1 MSDRENSPDVV
12 GNSSERQSL
21 EEKTPSAE
29 GSPSHPAEERR
40 SHSRGRSRS
49 RSHSFRR
56 RRSYSRSSKTIEN
69 PDEVETDG
77 PRSHSSRGHRYRH
90 YSRSRSHSP
99 RHRRYSRSR
108 SRSRSYSPRHSY
120 SPQYSP
126 RRSYYDDYYRYGGGS
141 SSGGGGG
148 GGGGGSSKGRYSS
161 RYNRSPMS
169 SRRRHVGNRDNPE
182 PSRCLGVFGLSL
194 YTQERELREV
204 FGKYGPIE
212 DVQVVYDA
220 QEKETNKR
228 ILTEFFTLI
237 AKRRSRGFAF
247 VYFED
252 TDDAKMA
259 KERCNGQ
266 EIDGRKIRVDFSITK
281 RAHTPTP
288 GIYMGKPTYPK
299 FGGHRDGGYRNHSPS
314 PYYGKHRY
322 SRSRSRSYSPRF
334 WERRNL

>member
-1 MSDRENSPDVV
+1 MSDRENSPDAI
-12 GNSSERQSL
+12 GNGSDRQSL

-29 GSPSHPAEERR
+29 GSPSHQVEEERR
-40 SHSRGRSRS
+40 SHSRSRSRS

-69 PDEVETDG
+69 AEEVESESQ
-77 PRSHSSRGHRYRH
+77 RSHSRGHRYRH
-90 YSRSRSHSP
+90 YSRSRSRSP

-108 SRSRSYSPRHSY
+108 SR
-120 SPQYSP
+120 SP
-126 RRSYYDDYYRYGGGS
+126 RRSYYDDYYRYGG
-141 SSGGGGG
+141 
-148 GGGGGSSKGRYSS
+148 SSKGRYS
-161 RYNRSPMS
+161 RYNRSPLS

-220 QEKETNKR
+220 QSG
-228 ILTEFFTLI
+228 
-237 AKRRSRGFAF
+237 RSRGFAF

-252 TDDAKMA
+252 TEDAKMA
-259 KERCNGQ
+259 KDRCNGQ
-266 EIDGRKIRVDFSITK
+266 DIDGRKIRVDFSITK

-299 FGGHRDGGYRNHSPS
+299 FAGHRDGGYRNHSPS
-314 PYYGKHRY
+314 PYYSKHRY
-322 SRSRSRSYSPRF
+322 SRSRSRSYSPRHL
-334 WERRNL
+334 ERRNL

>member
-1 MSDRENSPDVV
+1 MSDRENSPDAV

-29 GSPSHPAEERR
+29 GSPSPQEVEEERR
-40 SHSRGRSRS
+40 THSRSRSRS

-56 RRSYSRSSKTIEN
+56 RRSYSRSSRNNEN
-69 PDEVETDG
+69 PDEVENEHQ
-77 PRSHSSRGHRYRH
+77 RSHSRGGSHRYRH
-90 YSRSRSHSP
+90 YSKSRSRSP

-108 SRSRSYSPRHSY
+108 SRSRSYSPRRSY

-126 RRSYYDDYYRYGGGS
+126 RHSYYDDRYYKYGGGK
-141 SSGGGGG
+141 GGGGG
-148 GGGGGSSKGRYSS
+148 GRYSS

-220 QEKETNKR
+220 QSG
-228 ILTEFFTLI
+228 
-237 AKRRSRGFAF
+237 RSRGFAF
-247 VYFED
+247 VYFEE

-299 FGGHRDGGYRNHSPS
+299 FAGHRDGGGSYRGHSPS
-314 PYYGKHRY
+314 PYYSSKHRY
-322 SRSRSRSYSPRF
+322 SRSRSRSYSPRKYGYY
-334 WERRNL
+334 